1 MRKEVRTAQLL
12 ADAEHQAAAQAD
24 PQPRPA
30 PRRPPQQGEEV
41 QAKPGVARAG
51 VPGRE
56 TRLRRHAGRAQGEQS
71 DEGLVAAIAQQIP
84 WAFHRYQRLQQGDH
98 SGAQRHGNNDIKQRP
113 AQGPVT
119 ALAPMM
125 EAQQDRHQR
134 GCRAHPFADLVDE
147 RAGDPGV
154 L

>member
-51 VPGRE
+51 VPRPE
-56 TRLRRHAGRAQGEQS
+56 T
-71 DEGLVAAIAQQIP
+71 P
-84 WAFHRYQRLQQGDH
+84 
-98 SGAQRHGNNDIKQRP
+98 QRP
-113 AQGPVT
+113 PSGP
-119 ALAPMM
+119 
-125 EAQQDRHQR
+125 
-134 GCRAHPFADLVDE
+134 AHRE
-147 RAGDPGV
+147 K
-154 L
+154 

>member
-1 MRKEVRTAQLL
+1 MLLRRLDGVVQRQDRKLLMFRASEDRVDALAQLL

-84 WAFHRYQRLQQGDH
+84 WAFHR
-98 SGAQRHGNNDIKQRP
+98 SAQRRVRSRP
-113 AQGPVT
+113 LRQ
-119 ALAPMM
+119 
-125 EAQQDRHQR
+125 
-134 GCRAHPFADLVDE
+134 
-147 RAGDPGV
+147 
-154 L
+154 